1 MNSTNHDATP
11 PAPEGDEVSASA
23 VELLAF
29 ARHSNVDAPFIRVS
43 LAPDSAAD
51 DLAQIL
57 ADELVRRLGSPVL
70 DIVLKR
76 ESHLGGTG
84 PALNSSERAVLAAYV
99 SADFSDGENATR
111 IEGAVAEHL
120 WASIA
125 MSLDGDWGR
134 PLVMEHDHF
143 SVIDHGPDG
152 LSIYDRH
159 DEYHGFRLWE
169 SKRHASDD
177 SITDTVTTAA
187 GQLALNG
194 TQYLARLSKVLQTND
209 DPDVRRLGGV
219 LVRAWH
225 EKWATSGV
233 GVSLGRSAG
242 GAIPDRP
249 FIGLKRKFDLPDSG
263 QLEGVL
269 IEIPHFSEFAMRV
282 RDRVLE
288 GLH

>member
-1 MNSTNHDATP
+1 MTF
-11 PAPEGDEVSASA
+11 V
-23 VELLAF
+23 
-29 ARHSNVDAPFIRVS
+29 RHENVDAPFIRVS
-43 LAPDSAAD
+43 VAPGVESS

-57 ADELVRRLGSPVL
+57 GDEIVRRLGAIVL
-70 DIVLKR
+70 DLVEKR
-76 ESHLGGTG
+76 ENYLAGTG
-84 PALNSSERAVLAAYV
+84 SELEPSDRAVLAAYV
-99 SADFSDGENATR
+99 AADFTDASNSTR

-125 MSLDGDWGR
+125 MHLEGDWGR

-152 LSIYDRH
+152 LSIYDRGDLH
-159 DEYHGFRLWE
+159 HGFRLWE
-169 SKRHASDD
+169 SKRHATDD

-194 TQYLARLSKVLQTND
+194 TQYLARLSKVLQSNE
-209 DPDVRRLGGV
+209 DPDVRLLGGV

-225 EKWATSGV
+225 EKWVTSGV

-269 IEIPHFSEFAMRV
+269 IEVPQFAEFAMKV
-282 RDRVLE
+282 RNRVLE
-288 GLH
+288 GVC